1 MMVGSFGEVLR
12 DFCPFPRV
20 LTLFYGILIFEL
32 SCLIFGVSMDGFGL
46 SL

>member
-1 MMVGSFGEVLR
+1 MMVGAFGSVLR

-20 LTLFYGILIFEL
+20 LTLFCVVLFFVL
-32 SCLIFGVSMDGFGL
+32 SCLILGGSLDEVGL